1 MQDYSWDID
10 SMYDRR
16 DELVNIAEMHRRVR
30 AKEAELEE
38 QMDLF
43 SLLS

>member
-1 MQDYSWDID
+1 
-10 SMYDRR
+10 MYDRR

-38 QMDLF
+38 QKKKERHEQH
-43 SLLS
+43 